1 MSLSGWV
8 MMILVLGSIWGGFL
22 YLLLESTKQD

>member
-1 MSLSGWV
+1 MSLSGWI
-8 MMILVLGSIWGGFL
+8 MMVLVLGNIWGGFL